1 MLFRSRRVT
10 TAADY
15 LRAMREQQ
23 GQKEA
28 RFADARSFGVLDL
41 RPDVR
46 SMSGQLVAE
55 CCAWV
60 SPLTSLDTCRPTS
73 WRICFGGALR

>member
-41 RPDVR
+41 RP
-46 SMSGQLVAE
+46 
-55 CCAWV
+55 
-60 SPLTSLDTCRPTS
+60 PTLTSLNTCRPTS

>member
-15 LRAMREQQ
+15 SRAMREQQ

-28 RFADARSFGVLDL
+28 RLPTLVASGGSISS
-41 RPDVR
+41 PTCR
-46 SMSGQLVAE
+46 SMSGQLDAG
-55 CCAWV
+55 
-60 SPLTSLDTCRPTS
+60 PR
-73 WRICFGGALR
+73 

>member
-28 RFADARSFGVLDL
+28 RFADASQLRS
-41 RPDVR
+41 
-46 SMSGQLVAE
+46 
-55 CCAWV
+55 CCDAAD
-60 SPLTSLDTCRPTS
+60 PR
-73 WRICFGGALR
+73 R

>member
-41 RPDVR
+41 RPGR
-46 SMSGQLVAE
+46 
-55 CCAWV
+55 
-60 SPLTSLDTCRPTS
+60 R
-73 WRICFGGALR
+73 

>member
-10 TAADY
+10 TAADA

-41 RPDVR
+41 RPAD
-46 SMSGQLVAE
+46 A
-55 CCAWV
+55 
-60 SPLTSLDTCRPTS
+60 D
-73 WRICFGGALR
+73 

>member
-1 MLFRSRRVT
+1 MQRRRLFCSRRVT

-23 GQKEA
+23 GQKRRRGDLPMLA
-28 RFADARSFGVLDL
+28 ASGVLDL
-41 RPDVR
+41 RPADAD
-46 SMSGQLVAE
+46 GLY
-55 CCAWV
+55 
-60 SPLTSLDTCRPTS
+60 TCRPTS

>member
-1 MLFRSRRVT
+1 MSEHAFPFAKSDDGGGL
-10 TAADY
+10 

-41 RPDVR
+41 RPAD
-46 SMSGQLVAE
+46 A
-55 CCAWV
+55 
-60 SPLTSLDTCRPTS
+60 D
-73 WRICFGGALR
+73 

>member
-28 RFADARSFGVLDL
+28 RFADARSFGVPSISS
-41 RPDVR
+41 RPV
-46 SMSGQLVAE
+46 
-55 CCAWV
+55 
-60 SPLTSLDTCRPTS
+60 PTLTSLDTCRPTS

>member
-1 MLFRSRRVT
+1 MHFRSRRVT

-28 RFADARSFGVLDL
+28 RFADLLASEFSISDPR
-41 RPDVR
+41 R
-46 SMSGQLVAE
+46 
-55 CCAWV
+55 
-60 SPLTSLDTCRPTS
+60 
-73 WRICFGGALR
+73 